1 MNMELATCNLS
12 KMVCCEI
19 LSPTCKKVYSI
30 HEGHIDKSSE
40 KHGPSIHEKESKA
53 YKKFSCVEKIK
64 S

>member
-1 MNMELATCNLS
+1 
-12 KMVCCEI
+12 MVCCEI